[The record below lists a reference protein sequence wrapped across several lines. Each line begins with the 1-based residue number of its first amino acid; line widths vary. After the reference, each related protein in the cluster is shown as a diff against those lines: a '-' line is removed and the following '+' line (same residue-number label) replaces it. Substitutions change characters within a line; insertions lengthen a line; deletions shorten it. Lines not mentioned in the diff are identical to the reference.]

1 MQPPQLITRN
11 LIASVGQITFKGN
24 FMSYAVKNN
33 GQGWRA
39 VNSADDCAEDE
50 YFSETIPEPSQHQL
64 DADAAAEAKKNK
76 LLALNS
82 ISVITSSGKV
92 FDGNET
98 ARNNM
103 MSAIMTAEFIGQT
116 TAEWKLADNTK
127 AIVSVDEVKEALALS
142 IQRVGEIVTA

>member
-1 MQPPQLITRN
+1 
-11 LIASVGQITFKGN
+11 
-24 FMSYAVKNN
+24 MSYAVRKD

-39 VNSADDCAEDE
+39 INDPSDCLPDED
-50 YFSETIPEPSQHQL
+50 FSETMPATSQYQIEAL
-64 DADAAAEAKKNK
+64 AEADAKRDK

-82 ISVITSSGKV
+82 IIVTTSSGKV

-103 MSAIMTAEFIGQT
+103 ISAIMTAEFVGQT
-116 TAEWKLADNTK
+116 SAEWKLADNSK
-127 AIVSVDEVKEALALS
+127 AIVSVDEVKEALSLS